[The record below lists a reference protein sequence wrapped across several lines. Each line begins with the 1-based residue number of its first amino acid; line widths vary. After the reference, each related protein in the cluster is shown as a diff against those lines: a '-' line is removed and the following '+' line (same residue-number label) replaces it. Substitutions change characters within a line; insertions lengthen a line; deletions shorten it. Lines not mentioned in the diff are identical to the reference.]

1 MFPYFSELNKNIAC
15 SPSIKKQETLISFQK
30 NAKYKIEHTGQ
41 IQFAVAFSST
51 AGYCRIYVYNS
62 SGEIVY
68 RKQLNPA
75 PIPANE
81 VTTGQLQV
89 YDDWG
94 FSAESY
100 NALVENTPKHTLTY

>member
-1 MFPYFSELNKNIAC
+1 M
-15 SPSIKKQETLISFQK
+15 
-30 NAKYKIEHTGQ
+30 
-41 IQFAVAFSST
+41 
-51 AGYCRIYVYNS
+51 
-62 SGEIVY
+62 Y
-68 RKQLNPA
+68 REQLNPA